1 MAKRIGFWLG
11 LALFAAL
18 LVLPAPAGL
27 SLTAWRVAAVLVL
40 MAAWWMTE
48 ALPLTATALLPF
60 LIFPL
65 IGAGTA
71 AEVAGD
77 YYSPVLFLVLGGAFI
92 ALAIERC
99 GLHRRIALA
108 ILNRAGAS
116 PKGLLF
122 AFMAATALVSMFV
135 SNTATTVIMIPM
147 AVALV
152 RAMSSDPQD
161 ESYRPLGAA
170 LVLGVAYAAS
180 LGGLGTLVGSPTNAI
195 AAGLIERSTGFV
207 LDYVTWLAFGLPL
220 VAISVPV
227 AWWLLGGTFGLAGR
241 KLDRAAVLAAIGAPG
256 ALTTPERRLLP
267 LLVATVAAW
276 ILLPFIGP
284 ALGLPKIDDGMIAVA
299 AGLLLF
305 LVPDGRGSTL
315 LTWPE
320 TKGAPWDVILMF
332 GGGLA
337 LAEGITGSGLA
348 LWIGQQLEAVATLPV
363 WAVALLLTGIVI
375 LVTEFASNVA
385 TASGFIPVIAGVTV
399 ATGIDPALLA
409 LPAACA
415 ASWGFML
422 PAGTGP
428 NALAFATGY
437 PTMGHFLR
445 AGFWLDVVGVPL
457 IVAVCFTVAAI
468 A

>member
-1 MAKRIGFWLG
+1 MAKRIGLWLG
-11 LALFAAL
+11 LALFAAML
-18 LVLPAPAGL
+18 LLPAPAGL
-27 SLTAWRVAAVLVL
+27 SPVGWRVAAVAVL
-40 MAAWWMTE
+40 MATWWMTE

-60 LIFPL
+60 LVFPL
-65 IGAGTA
+65 AGAGTA

-116 PKGLLF
+116 TGGLLF
-122 AFMAATALVSMFV
+122 AFMAATAFVSMFV

-147 AVALV
+147 AVALI
-152 RAMSSDPQD
+152 RAMSPDGPGED
-161 ESYRPLGAA
+161 ARRLGAA

-195 AAGLIERSTGFV
+195 AAGLIEKTTGLEVNF
-207 LDYVTWLAFGLPL
+207 VTWLAFGLPL
-220 VAISVPV
+220 VAVSVPI
-227 AWWLLGGTFGLAGR
+227 AWWLIARALRVAHAT
-241 KLDRAAVLAAIGAPG
+241 LDRAAVAATIGTPG
-256 ALTTPERRLLP
+256 PLTTPERRLLP
-267 LLVATVAAW
+267 LLAAVVAAW
-276 ILLPFIGP
+276 ILLPFVGP

-299 AGLLLF
+299 GGLLLF
-305 LVPDGRGSTL
+305 ALPDGRGSTL

-320 TKGAPWDVILMF
+320 TRGAPWDVILMF

-348 LWIGQQLEAVATLPV
+348 LWIGQQLESVATLPV
-363 WAVALLLTGIVI
+363 WAVALLLTAIVI

-385 TASGFIPVIAGVTV
+385 TASGFLPVIAGLTV

-437 PTMGHFLR
+437 PRMGEFLR
-445 AGFWLDVVGVPL
+445 AGFGLDLVGVPL
-457 IVAVCFTVAAI
+457 IVAVCFAVAALT
-468 A
+468 

>member
-1 MAKRIGFWLG
+1 MAKRIGLWLG
-11 LALFAAL
+11 LALFALL

-27 SLTAWRVAAVLVL
+27 PPAGWRVAAVAVL
-40 MAAWWMTE
+40 MATWWMTE
-48 ALPLTATALLPF
+48 AMPLTATALLPF

-71 AEVAGD
+71 GDVASD
-77 YYSPVLFLVLGGAFI
+77 YYSPVLFLVLGGAMI

-108 ILNRAGAS
+108 ILNMAGGS
-116 PKGLLF
+116 PGGLLF

-152 RAMSSDPQD
+152 RAMPGDD
-161 ESYRPLGAA
+161 VEVYRPLAAA
-170 LVLGVAYAAS
+170 LVLGIAYAGS

-195 AAGLIERSTGFV
+195 AAGLIEKTTGLEINF
-207 LDYVTWLAFGLPL
+207 VTWLAFGLPL
-220 VAISVPV
+220 VAVSVPV
-227 AWWLLGGTFGLAGR
+227 AWWVVGR
-241 KLDRAAVLAAIGAPG
+241 SLSIAAHPLDRAAVVAAIGSPG
-256 ALTTPERRLLP
+256 VLSTAEMRLLP
-267 LLVATVAAW
+267 LLGTVVAAW
-276 ILLPFIGP
+276 ILLPFVGP
-284 ALGLPKIDDGMIAVA
+284 LIGLPKIDDGMIAVA
-299 AGLLLF
+299 GGLLLF
-305 LVPDGRGSTL
+305 VIPDGRGSTL

-320 TKGAPWDVILMF
+320 TKAAPWDVILMF

-348 LWIGQQLEAVATLPV
+348 LWMGQQLEAVASLPV
-363 WAVALLLTGIVI
+363 WVVALLLTALVI

-385 TASGFIPVIAGVTV
+385 TASGFMPVIAGVTV

-422 PAGTGP
+422 PSGTGP

-445 AGFWLDVVGVPL
+445 AGVLLDIVGVPL
-457 IVAVCFTVAAI
+457 IVGACFLAA
-468 A
+468 ALT

>member
-1 MAKRIGFWLG
+1 MAKRVGLWLG
-11 LALFAAL
+11 IALFL
-18 LVLPAPAGL
+18 LMLVAPAPAGL
-27 SLTAWRVAAVLVL
+27 SPAGWRVAAVAVL
-40 MAAWWMTE
+40 MASWWMTE

-116 PKGLLF
+116 AKGLLF
-122 AFMAATALVSMFV
+122 AFMSATAFVSMFV

-147 AVALV
+147 AVALL
-152 RAMSSDPQD
+152 RAMPGEPED
-161 ESYRPLGAA
+161 EAHRALGAA
-170 LVLGVAYAAS
+170 LVLGIAYAAS

-195 AAGLIERSTGFV
+195 AAGLIEKTTGLKVNF
-207 LDYVTWLAFGLPL
+207 VTWLAFGLPL
-220 VAISVPV
+220 VMLSVPA
-227 AWWLLGGTFGLAGR
+227 AWWLLCRTQGLTRQA
-241 KLDRAAVLAAIGAPG
+241 LDRDEVAAMIGSPG
-256 ALTTPERRLLP
+256 ALSTSERRLLP
-267 LLVATVAAW
+267 LLGAVVAAW
-276 ILLPFIGP
+276 ILLPFVGP
-284 ALGLPKIDDGMIAVA
+284 PLSLPKIDDGMIAVA
-299 AGLLLF
+299 GGLLLF
-305 LVPDGRGSTL
+305 LIPDGRGSTL

-348 LWIGQQLEAVATLPV
+348 LWTGQQLEAVATLPV
-363 WAVALLLTGIVI
+363 WAVALLLTAIVI

-385 TASGFIPVIAGVTV
+385 TASGFMPVIAGVTV

-437 PTMGHFLR
+437 PRMADFLR
-445 AGFWLDVVGVPL
+445 AGFWLDIIGVPL
-457 IVAVCFTVAAI
+457 IVAVCFAVAALT
-468 A
+468 

>member
-11 LALFAAL
+11 LVLFALL

-27 SLTAWRVAAVLVL
+27 SPAGWRVAAVSVL
-40 MAAWWMTE
+40 MATWWMTE
-48 ALPLTATALLPF
+48 ALPLTATAMLPF
-60 LIFPL
+60 LVFPL
-65 IGAGTA
+65 IGVGTA
-71 AEVAGD
+71 AEVAAD
-77 YYSPVLFLVLGGAFI
+77 YYSPVLFLVLGGAMI

-108 ILNRAGAS
+108 ILNMAGSS
-116 PKGLLF
+116 PGALLF
-122 AFMAATALVSMFV
+122 AFMASTALVSMFV

-152 RAMSSDPQD
+152 RAMPGGDS
-161 ESYRPLGAA
+161 EAYRPLAAA
-170 LVLGVAYAAS
+170 LMLGIAYAAS

-195 AAGLIERSTGFV
+195 AAGLIEKTTGLEVNF
-207 LDYVTWLAFGLPL
+207 VTWLAFGLPL
-220 VAISVPV
+220 VAVSVPV
-227 AWWLLGGTFGLAGR
+227 AWWLVGRSLGIAR
-241 KLDRAAVLAAIGAPG
+241 HPLDRAAVVKAIGTPG
-256 ALTTPERRLLP
+256 PLTGPEKRLIP
-267 LLVATVAAW
+267 LLATVVAAW
-276 ILLPFIGP
+276 IFLPFVGP
-284 ALGLPKIDDGMIAVA
+284 PLGLPKIDDGMIAVA
-299 AGLLLF
+299 GGMLLF
-305 LVPDGRGSTL
+305 VLPDGRGSTL

-320 TKGAPWDVILMF
+320 TKAAPWDVILMF

-348 LWIGQQLEAVATLPV
+348 LWIGQQLETVATLPV
-363 WAVALLLTGIVI
+363 WAVALLLTALVI

-385 TASGFIPVIAGVTV
+385 TASGFMPVIAGVTV

-437 PTMGHFLR
+437 PTMKHFLR
-445 AGFWLDVVGVPL
+445 AGFGLDIVGVPL
-457 IVAVCFTVAAI
+457 IVGACFLAA
-468 A
+468 ALT

>member
-11 LALFAAL
+11 LVLFVLL
-18 LVLPAPAGL
+18 LVLPAPTELSPAG
-27 SLTAWRVAAVLVL
+27 WRVAAVAVL
-40 MAAWWMTE
+40 MATWWMTE
-48 ALPLTATALLPF
+48 ALPLAATALLPF

-65 IGAGTA
+65 VGAGTA

-99 GLHRRIALA
+99 GLHRRIALL
-108 ILNRAGAS
+108 ILNRAGS
-116 PKGLLF
+116 SSRGLLF
-122 AFMAATALVSMFV
+122 AFMAATAFVSMFV
-135 SNTATTVIMIPM
+135 SNTATSVIMIPM
-147 AVALV
+147 AVALIH
-152 RAMSSDPQD
+152 AMSPDGDD
-161 ESYRPLGAA
+161 ESLRPLGAA
-170 LVLGVAYAAS
+170 LVLGIAYAAS

-195 AAGLIERSTGFV
+195 AAGLIEKTTGLKIDFV
-207 LDYVTWLAFGLPL
+207 VWLAFGLPL
-220 VAISVPV
+220 VMLSVPI
-227 AWWLLGGTFGLAGR
+227 AWWLLGRTLGLAGR
-241 KLDRAAVLAAIGAPG
+241 SLDRDTVVAAIGSPG

-267 LLVATVAAW
+267 LLAATVAAW
-276 ILLPFIGP
+276 ILLPFVGP
-284 ALGLPKIDDGMIAVA
+284 AFGLPKIDDGMIAVA

-348 LWIGQQLEAVATLPV
+348 LWIGQQLQAVATLPV
-363 WAVALLLTGIVI
+363 WAVALILTAIVI

-385 TASGFIPVIAGVTV
+385 AASGFIPVIAGVTM
-399 ATGIDPALLA
+399 ATGMDPALLA

-437 PTMGHFLR
+437 PTMGHFIR
-445 AGFWLDVVGVPL
+445 AGFWLDVIGVPL
-457 IVAVCFTVAAI
+457 IVAVCFAVAAL